1 MKDIF
6 DIFPVKRTR
15 KKQNKIC
22 ELPHFPINMLS
33 LLWHL
38 PKSNII
44 KFSLLHFWKSSC
56 NMNIKLIDGHHIEPY
71 SEYVGVNYFSIIACI
86 FFRIFLQYMWADV
99 LLNVTE
105 KNILSD
111 DEVCTV
117 KSVQWTWTV
126 VTLIFI
132 RLNVNQHG
140 TIILWPH
147 LKLLL
152 MVQSDAHNQL
162 SKEKHHHIMKS
173 LFVNYRYTPTYI

>member
-44 KFSLLHFWKSSC
+44 KFSLLDFWKSSC
-56 NMNIKLIDGHHIEPY
+56 NMNIKLIDSHHIEPY
-71 SEYVGVNYFSIIACI
+71 SEYVGVNYFSIIAWI

-105 KNILSD
+105 KNISSD

-117 KSVQWTWTV
+117 NQNSVHPNLYTSQREST
-126 VTLIFI
+126 
-132 RLNVNQHG
+132 RNNY
-140 TIILWPH
+140 
-147 LKLLL
+147 
-152 MVQSDAHNQL
+152 
-162 SKEKHHHIMKS
+162 S
-173 LFVNYRYTPTYI
+173 LTSLEIVIDGSIWCT